1 MQTCETHERCIPYK
15 NCPMAIYLND
25 SKCNSDDPE
34 ERARS
39 KIKLDKKKCYYQ
51 VTEEENPQDTFCC
64 SDYSTSAYTNVDLP
78 AKFSKWLN

>member
-1 MQTCETHERCIPYK
+1 
-15 NCPMAIYLND
+15 MAIYLND

-34 ERARS
+34 ERASS
-39 KIKLDKKKCYYQ
+39 KTNLDKKKCYYQ